1 VPEVAVDVDDG
12 EVQVEV
18 ATAVVAALRGV
29 GIPAAVKPHPL
40 PEFSTFASAGSGQ
53 EMLRLGWT
61 GASDS
66 PDSFLRPLLRT
77 GSPDNVFGLSD
88 PAVDGPLDEA
98 ATEVDAQ
105 ARAKLVAEAERAAL
119 GHYAV
124 LPLGQFVTHVA
135 VAGPVRDLEVR
146 PGGTFDATRVWL
158 AVDER

>member
-1 VPEVAVDVDDG
+1 
-12 EVQVEV
+12 
-18 ATAVVAALRGV
+18 
-29 GIPAAVKPHPL
+29 
-40 PEFSTFASAGSGQ
+40 
-53 EMLRLGWT
+53 MLRLGWT

-124 LPLGQFVTHVA
+124 LPLGQFVTQVA
-135 VAGPVRDLEVR
+135 VAGQVRDLEVR

>member
-1 VPEVAVDVDDG
+1 VWIDVDDG
-12 EVQVEV
+12 KTQVQV
-18 ATAVVAALRGV
+18 ATAVVAAMRSV

-40 PEFSTFASAGSGQ
+40 PEFSDFASAGSGQ

-66 PDSFLRPLLRT
+66 PDSFLRPLLLT

-88 PAVDGPLDEA
+88 PAVDRPLKDA
-98 ATEVDAQ
+98 ATEVDAR
-105 ARAKLVAEAERAAL
+105 ARAKLVSEAERAAL

-124 LPLGQFVTHVA
+124 LPLGQFVAHVA
-135 VAGPVRDLEVR
+135 IADHVRDLDAR

-158 AVDER
+158 AGDER